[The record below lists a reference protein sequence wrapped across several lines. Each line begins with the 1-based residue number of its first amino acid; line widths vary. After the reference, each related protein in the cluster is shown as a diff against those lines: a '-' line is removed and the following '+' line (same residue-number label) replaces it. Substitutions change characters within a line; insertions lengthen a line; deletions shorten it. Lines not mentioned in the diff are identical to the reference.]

1 MPVRVKVGSFAHY
14 FNRDGARGSA
24 GGSFAA
30 ANAGGSF
37 AAASAGGSFAS
48 AGGGSFASAG
58 GLEGAADAD
67 GAVALHAPAAA
78 ASSMTTVGI
87 ALLTFS
93 CVAGGPFGIEAAVQA
108 MGAFATCAGLV
119 AAALLWG
126 LPNALITAELS
137 TALPENGGPVVWVRR
152 ALGARWA
159 FVNGALLVFQQLT
172 DICLYPTLLAAYCA
186 QLWPQLTPTPIYGIK
201 LAAIG
206 AAFALNVVGV
216 DALTTSSG
224 LLSAVI
230 MLPFVLLPAV
240 AYALGG
246 AAAFDFGAVAPA
258 AAPAGCWANL
268 AVFASTILWNMAGWS
283 EVGCLAGEVGEQAA
297 TAFPRGMALACLL
310 ITFAY
315 ATPVIFG
322 AALEPDVSLWDDG
335 FFVTIAQGV
344 APWLGT
350 LVIAAAAL
358 ANMSTLLTSLGAYA
372 RTLQAVAREQILPLP
387 LLARN
392 MTRFGTPVP
401 ALLVLSASTCAL
413 CANLDFSSLV
423 VLDSAFYM
431 IGQASVIISF
441 LRLKYVE
448 PSLTRPFTFPGGL
461 VGAWAAAATTTGL
474 AAFSVYAVASGG
486 ALWASYATA
495 GTLAALVVLSLLAP
509 RWMGGGGGVGAAD
522 EQPGFLMSA
531 DPTLALIADAAED
544 EENSGRRAAALPLTP
559 RPSHEMTK
567 RAGGTV

>member
-1 MPVRVKVGSFAHY
+1 MPVRVKVGSFAH
-14 FNRDGARGSA
+14 FGRHNGSA
-24 GGSFAA
+24 SRGG
-30 ANAGGSF
+30 GGSF
-37 AAASAGGSFAS
+37 AAASAGGSFAAAS
-48 AGGGSFASAG
+48 GSFASAG
-58 GLEGAADAD
+58 GGSVAFAAGGPEGAAD
-67 GAVALHAPAAA
+67 GAAALHAPAAA

-126 LPNALITAELS
+126 MPNALITAELS

-152 ALGARWA
+152 ALGAQWA
-159 FVNGALLVFQQLT
+159 FVNGVLLVFQQLT

-206 AAFALNVVGV
+206 AALALNVVGV

-240 AYALGG
+240 AYAQGG

-322 AALEPDVSLWDDG
+322 AALEPDVSRWDDG

-372 RTLQAVAREQILPLP
+372 RTLQAVARERILPLP

-431 IGQASVIISF
+431 IGQASVIIAF
-441 LRLKYVE
+441 LRLKYAE
-448 PSLTRPFTFPGGL
+448 PSLARPFTFPGGL
-461 VGAWAAAATTTGL
+461 VGAWAAAATTSGL

-495 GTLAALVVLSLLAP
+495 GTLAALVALSLFAP
-509 RWMGGGGGVGAAD
+509 RWMSGGGGGDA
-522 EQPGFLMSA
+522 QGFLMSA

-544 EENSGRRAAALPLTP
+544 EENSGRRAAALPP
-559 RPSHEMTK
+559 PPQPPYEMMK
-567 RAGGTV
+567 RAGGTD